1 MPSLGADMTEGT
13 LLEWQV
19 RPGDVVHRG
28 DVVAV
33 VDTDKAAI
41 DVEVFEDGTIDEL
54 LVQPGTKVPVGTPLA
69 RLRTTEA
76 TEVPV
81 AATPVAPVPVAP
93 AATRPGP
100 AVTSPLVRHLAHD
113 LAVDL
118 STVTGTGPDGAVTRA
133 DVRAA
138 APPAP
143 ADTIPVRPPAAA
155 ALRASPRARR
165 RAAERGVDLAGII
178 GTGPD
183 GAVTFAD
190 VERSGPAD
198 TAVPAPQ
205 APVPKPRAGDRADK
219 HEAGRRAV
227 GELMA
232 RSKRE
237 IPHYYV
243 ATTVDM
249 SAAVGWLART
259 NAGRPV
265 NERIVP
271 AALVLKAVA
280 TAARAV
286 PEMNGWWVDDGF
298 APSEHVHLAV
308 AVSLRGG
315 GLVAPAILDADML
328 ALDELMDRL
337 QDLVT
342 RARSGRLRRRELT
355 DATLTVT
362 NLGDQGAEEVFG
374 VIFAPQVALV
384 GVGRVTERAWAQDGM
399 VGARP
404 TVRVSVAADHR
415 VSDGHLASRYL
426 ARIGDLL
433 HRPEEL

>member
-41 DVEVFEDGTIDEL
+41 DVEVFEDGTIEEL
-54 LVQPGTKVPVGTPLA
+54 LVEPGTKVPVGTPLA
-69 RLRTTEA
+69 RVRAAEEA
-76 TEVPV
+76 PAPVV
-81 AATPVAPVPVAP
+81 AAPVVAAPVVAAPVVAAP
-93 AATRPGP
+93 VVAAPV
-100 AVTSPLVRHLAHD
+100 VTSPLVRHLAHD

-118 STVTGTGPDGAVTRA
+118 RSINGTGPDGAVTRA
-133 DVRAA
+133 DVQAA
-138 APPAP
+138 APR
-143 ADTIPVRPPAAA
+143 V
-155 ALRASPRARR
+155 LRASPRARR
-165 RAAERGVDLAGII
+165 RAAERGVDLTGIT

-183 GAVTFAD
+183 GTVTFAD
-190 VERSGPAD
+190 VERAEVGR
-198 TAVPAPQ
+198 AVAPAPAAR
-205 APVPKPRAGDRADK
+205 APEQRAGTRADR
-219 HEAGRRAV
+219 HAAGQRAV

-249 SAAVGWLART
+249 SDAVEWLART
-259 NAGRPV
+259 NGGRPI
-265 NERIVP
+265 ERRIVP
-271 AALVLKAVA
+271 AALLLKAVA
-280 TAARAV
+280 TATRAV
-286 PEMNGWWVDDGF
+286 PEMNGWWVDDAF
-298 APSEHVHLAV
+298 APSEPVHLAV

-315 GLVAPAILDADML
+315 GLVAPAILDADSL
-328 ALDELMDRL
+328 TVEQLMERL
-337 QDLVT
+337 QDVVT

-384 GVGRVTERAWAQDGM
+384 GVGRVVERPWAEGGM

-404 TVRVSVAADHR
+404 TVRVSIAGDHR
-415 VSDGHLASRYL
+415 VSDGHRASRYL
-426 ARIGDLL
+426 ARLGDLL